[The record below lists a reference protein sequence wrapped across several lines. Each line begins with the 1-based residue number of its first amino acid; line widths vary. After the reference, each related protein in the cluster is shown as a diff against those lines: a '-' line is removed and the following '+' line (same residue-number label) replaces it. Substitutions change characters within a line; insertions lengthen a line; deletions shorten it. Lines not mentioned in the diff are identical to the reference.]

1 MTRMKRWSGVTV
13 AASGALLVLGLV
25 ATVVAQQNDTYTFRQ
40 TVRRVVLDV
49 VVTDRNHKPVHGLK
63 RSDFRIYEDGRQQP
77 IHSFEGFD
85 LDREQAFVAPKLPPL
100 PPDTFTNVPTAAERG
115 PLYVIVYDMDHIGW
129 GENVDD
135 QITARHQLELF
146 LRAKPPAIRAE
157 LYLLSDKAHLLQG
170 FTTDREKLLQ
180 VLDVKR
186 KDGHIP
192 WVLLTR
198 ENFAGNDP
206 DLPFTAMKMIAKNL
220 EGLPGRKNLLWLSSN
235 FPVPF
240 TSPNNSF
247 GGADGSQGPNGGSGN
262 PAVIS
267 NMPNQEITG
276 SSSLAGQDITEQ
288 QLQMREAYDALTN
301 AQVSVYPVD
310 VRGVQQGGDWGGI
323 DSIAQNAADETGGV
337 AYYGRNDIAQAVQDA
352 VENGG
357 SYYEM
362 TYAPQGHVYDGKLHK
377 IKVELTKP
385 GYTLEYRRSY
395 FDDDPQK
402 PLTHE
407 EQRWAEAVAN
417 QVVAHRP
424 GDSLYAYMV
433 QGAPVAHDVLFKAE
447 IHPGPT
453 AMATHEQMADLQM
466 QPAYF
471 VVRKKNH
478 PAKVPAPVPLRK
490 YTIDYLV
497 LDNQVKGRAGQVL
510 EFAACAYDSEG
521 KMLNGLSQMAVRT
534 PNEGAHKKGEAPL
547 FRGEQ
552 TLDVPTNAQWLR
564 VAVRDPATDRIGTI
578 EVKLPLTGDTG
589 TVPDPQRQGD

>member
-1 MTRMKRWSGVTV
+1 M
-13 AASGALLVLGLV
+13 GLI
-25 ATVVAQQNDTYTFRQ
+25 ATLVAQQSDTYTFRQ

-63 RSDFRIYEDGRQQP
+63 RSDFRIFEDGRQQP
-77 IHSFEGFD
+77 IRSFEGFD
-85 LDREQAFVAPKLPPL
+85 MDREQAFVPPHLPTL
-100 PPDTFTNVPTAAERG
+100 PPDTFTNVQTTAERG

-129 GENVDD
+129 GDNGDNVAD
-135 QITARHQLELF
+135 QVSARHQLEMF
-146 LRAKPPAIRAE
+146 LRAKAPGIRAE
-157 LYLLSDKAHLLQG
+157 IYLLSDKAHLLQG
-170 FTTDREKLLQ
+170 FTTDREKLLE
-180 VLDVKR
+180 VLDVQR
-186 KDGHIP
+186 KDAHIP

-198 ENFAGNDP
+198 LNYAGNDP

-220 EGLPGRKNLLWLSSN
+220 EGLPGRKNLIWLSSN
-235 FPVPF
+235 FPIPF

-247 GGADGSQGPNGGSGN
+247 GGAGSTQGPNGGSGN
-262 PAVIS
+262 PAIS
-267 NMPNQEITG
+267 ANMPSQEITG
-276 SSSLAGQDITEQ
+276 SSSLAGQDVSEQ

-310 VRGVQQGGDWGGI
+310 VRGVEQGGDWGGI
-323 DSIAQNAADETGGV
+323 DYIAQRTADETGGH
-337 AYYGRNDIAQAVQDA
+337 AYYGRNDIAQAIQDA
-352 VENGG
+352 TEDGG

-362 TYAPQGHVYDGKLHK
+362 TYAPQGHLYDGKLHR
-377 IKVELTKP
+377 IKVELNKP

-395 FDDDPQK
+395 FDDDPRK
-402 PLTHE
+402 PLTAE
-407 EQRWAEAVAN
+407 EKRFQEVTAT
-417 QVVAHRP
+417 QVVAHHP

-471 VVRKKNH
+471 VLRKKNRA
-478 PAKVPAPVPLRK
+478 AKVPPPIPLRK

-510 EFAACAYDSEG
+510 EFAACAYDADG
-521 KMLNGLSQMAVRT
+521 RMLNGLSQMAVRT
-534 PNEGAHKKGEAPL
+534 PNAGPQKKGEAPL

-578 EVKLPLTGDTG
+578 EVKLPLAGDAG
-589 TVPDPQRQGD
+589 GAVADPQRQGE